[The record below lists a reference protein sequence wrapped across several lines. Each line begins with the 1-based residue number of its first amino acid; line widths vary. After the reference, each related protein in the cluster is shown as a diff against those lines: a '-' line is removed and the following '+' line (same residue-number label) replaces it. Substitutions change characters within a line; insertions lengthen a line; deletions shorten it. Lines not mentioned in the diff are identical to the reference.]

1 LETGSLTVELTPLLT
16 LSSCGDVLFV
26 AEGLRAAKRSAF
38 FRSLRT
44 QGSLRACLLHF
55 LMRRVF
61 PATLAKLLQL
71 DPIRSRLPVLGR
83 RVVALFA
90 ITALHRNN
98 FSGHKTKLLSR

>member
-38 FRSLRT
+38 FGSLRT
-44 QGSLRACLLHF
+44 QGRCACLLHF